1 MASRMEKYKQENEV
15 KSKIVDSRSSKN
27 KDLYDDFYNNASYTE
42 FVDVKSSNFV
52 ELGSVKKDSVSREN
66 YHKTR
71 EFKDLFSNNE
81 IKEEEIKEVREFK
94 HRDYDFN
101 KVIEEA
107 KKNREVDYELEKKRK
122 LKVHEYDI
130 LSDLSEEKL
139 RLYKEK
145 KKEMAREE
153 KDDLEELINT
163 ITSKTLKAEV
173 DDIGIDLMD
182 DLMPSSVEETIIDES
197 LSKEI
202 LEKYNYTKEVK
213 QVDEIDHSFY
223 TKSMDLSKEDFE
235 IQDTSFVEE
244 KNSLVVL
251 KLVLTVIA
259 LIILIIISIITLIK

>member
-15 KSKIVDSRSSKN
+15 KPKVVDSRSSKN
-27 KDLYDDFYNNASYTE
+27 KDLYDDLYSNASYTE
-42 FVDVKSSNFV
+42 FVDIKSSNFV
-52 ELGSVKKDSVSREN
+52 QLGAVTKDNVSREN

-71 EFKDLFSNNE
+71 EFNDLFSKDE

-122 LKVHEYDI
+122 LKVQEYDI
-130 LSDLSEEKL
+130 LSDLSDEKL
-139 RLYKEK
+139 KIYKEK
-145 KKEMAREE
+145 KKERAREE
-153 KDDLEELINT
+153 KDDLEDLINT
-163 ITSKTLKAEV
+163 ITSKTLKADV
-173 DDIGIDLMD
+173 DDLGRDLMSE
-182 DLMPSSVEETIIDES
+182 LMPSGVEETIIDES

-213 QVDEIDHSFY
+213 QIDEIDHSFY

-235 IQDTSFVEE
+235 IQDTSFIEE

-251 KLVLTVIA
+251 KLIITVIA
-259 LIILIIISIITLIK
+259 LIILIIISIITLTK